1 MLYCFTFVTEENV
14 KNSQHDLLLTGWRQ
28 SFMVWR
34 EHCLQFLLHAHA
46 GSCRDPG
53 MLPYSLAACNVKS
66 RWAFSVN
73 PSVESAVTSTSLL
86 HRYEHLCK
94 HRATAA
100 KHRCWQTVNTPT
112 HTHTHNPKQCA
123 AFKLLLNCLLVLS
136 PPQPLRNHAEH
147 QSGPPPLPKNRQDR
161 LFHLLSKQK
170 DRR

>member
-1 MLYCFTFVTEENV
+1 
-14 KNSQHDLLLTGWRQ
+14 
-28 SFMVWR
+28 
-34 EHCLQFLLHAHA
+34 
-46 GSCRDPG
+46 
-53 MLPYSLAACNVKS
+53 MLPNSLAACNVKS

-86 HRYEHLCK
+86 HCYEHLCK

-100 KHRCWQTVNTPT
+100 KHRCWQTVNTPP

-147 QSGPPPLPKNRQDR
+147 QSGPPPSQKTDKIDYSIYFPSRKIGDR
-161 LFHLLSKQK
+161 EGMSSASAACFCLEYSPHAISSSNKCPIL
-170 DRR
+170 

>member
-112 HTHTHNPKQCA
+112 HTHTILNNA
-123 AFKLLLNCLLVLS
+123 LLSNYCWIVFLCFLLHS
-136 PPQPLRNHAEH
+136 HWGIT
-147 QSGPPPLPKNRQDR
+147 QSTKVDPPLPKNRQDR